1 MKHEKLRTFAVGMAA
16 SCLMI
21 SAAFASSAQAAL
33 QVDIT
38 QSSDRAIP
46 IAIAPFR
53 SNQGQQLPVDI
64 ARIASD
70 DLASTGLFK
79 VFPRSDMM
87 GAPGS
92 PDQVNYQNWRS
103 QNVDNLVVGSAS
115 SSGQGG
121 YGITFNLLDVPQGQ
135 SVASYRLNAGSN
147 QLRQAG
153 HTVANLIYQRFIGKK
168 GYFLSRIAYVTV
180 TGSSAD
186 NRKFR
191 LVVSDYDGSHPS
203 TVYSSQDPVMSPTW
217 SPDGS
222 KLAYVAFN
230 VYKGLSN
237 VRVQDL
243 ATGRVRTVASAAG
256 VNGAPAWSPDGNKLA
271 LTKSNNGDSDIFVYN
286 LSTGQMHQLTHSN
299 AIDTEA
305 TWSPDGSHIAFTSDR
320 GGQPQIYEMSS
331 SGGQVQRLTYDGQSN
346 QRPDFSPDG
355 KSMAMVQKSGNGFR
369 IAVMNLANNNVRVV
383 SDGPLDDSPAFAPNG
398 QAILY
403 ARQSGQGS
411 LATVSLDGKAKSTL
425 SQAGEVREPAWGPL
439 GY

>member
-1 MKHEKLRTFAVGMAA
+1 MKQTNLRSFAIGLATLCLATAAA
-16 SCLMI
+16 SP
-21 SAAFASSAQAAL
+21 ADAAL

-38 QSSDRAIP
+38 QSSDSAIP

-53 SNQGQQLPVDI
+53 ASQGQQLPVDV
-64 ARIASD
+64 AKIASQ

-92 PDQVNYQNWRS
+92 PDQVNYKNWRT

-115 SSGQGG
+115 SNGQSG
-121 YGITFNLLDVPQGQ
+121 YGIRFNLLDVPQGQ
-135 SVASYRLNAGSN
+135 SVASYQLNAGSN

-168 GYFLSRIAYVTV
+168 GYFLSRIAYITV

-186 NRKFR
+186 HRQFR
-191 LVVSDYDGSHPS
+191 LVVSDYDGSHPH
-203 TVYSSQDPVMSPTW
+203 TVYSSHDPVMSPAW
-217 SPDGS
+217 SPDGT

-230 VYKGLSN
+230 VYKGVSS

-243 ATGRVRTVASAAG
+243 ATGKVRTISSGAG
-256 VNGAPAWSPDGNKLA
+256 VNGAPAWSPDGNRLA
-271 LTKSNNGDSDIFVYN
+271 LTKSHNGDSDIFVYN
-286 LSTGQMHQLTHSN
+286 MSNGQMQQLTHGSIN
-299 AIDTEA
+299 TEA
-305 TWSPDGSHIAFTSDR
+305 TWSPDGKHIAFTSDR

-331 SGGQVQRLTYDGQSN
+331 QGGQVQRLTYDGQSN
-346 QRPDFSPDG
+346 QRADFSPDG
-355 KSMAMVQKSGNGFR
+355 KSLAMVQKSGNGFR
-369 IAVMNLANNNVRVV
+369 IAVMNLANNNVRIV

-403 ARQSGQGS
+403 AKQGGSGT
-411 LATVSLDGKAKSTL
+411 LATVSLDGDAKSKL